1 MQFADGAAKYEIDGG
16 EMLPSDVTGID
27 LIDELQLRY
36 WARTNYVPV
45 EARDAELHPIV
56 MDEMRRRD
64 LELQETRA
72 TASHEVAR
80 DS

>member
-1 MQFADGAAKYEIDGG
+1 MAPADYEIDGG

-27 LIDELQLRY
+27 LIDELQLRF
-36 WARTNYVPV
+36 WARTNYVPAEV
-45 EARDAELHPIV
+45 RDAELHPIV

-64 LELQETRA
+64 LELQETRT
-72 TASHEVAR
+72 TAPLELTL